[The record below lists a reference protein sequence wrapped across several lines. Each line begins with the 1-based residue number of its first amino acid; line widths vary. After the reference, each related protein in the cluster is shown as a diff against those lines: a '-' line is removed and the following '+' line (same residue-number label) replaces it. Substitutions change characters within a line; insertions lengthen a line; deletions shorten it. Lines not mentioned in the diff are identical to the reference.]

1 MSKIIQCLK
10 LMDKT
15 TNQVE
20 LSKNLEINWIEML
33 ELIGKINQI
42 ENKLVNTNTGDG
54 FFLTRKLDWLDPVA
68 ITKNLKASGQEQYN
82 IKILAEINSTNS
94 YVLQNISNLPD
105 KSVVTTEFQSQGRGR
120 GDNKWLS
127 KIATDLTVSFL
138 YFFDTEFN
146 FELLPLIAA
155 IAINR
160 LLKQFRLKNL
170 IKWPNDIFLNDATK
184 VAGILVESGVRDG
197 KRFIVIGVG
206 LNNPSQIGR
215 NLLLS
220 SLINHM
226 DHVLGEY
233 KAFGFAMFRQ
243 EWLDNCIHINKIVSL
258 YQNGKMIDKGINVD
272 LTLLGELVIQSK
284 DKSNKYISSTVSLRF
299 NEVK

>member
-1 MSKIIQCLK
+1 MSKVIQCLK
-10 LMDKT
+10 LMADT

-33 ELIGKINQI
+33 ELISKINQI
-42 ENKLVNTNTGDG
+42 EDKLINTNTGDG
-54 FFLTRKLDWLDPVA
+54 VFLRRNLDWLDPIVIA
-68 ITKNLKASGQEQYN
+68 KNLKASGQNQYN
-82 IKILAEINSTNS
+82 VKILPEVNSTNS

-105 KSVVTTEFQSQGRGR
+105 KTAVTTEFQTQGRGR

-127 KIATDLTVSFL
+127 KIATDITVSFL

-155 IAINR
+155 IAVNR
-160 LLKQFRLKNL
+160 VLKQFRLKNL
-170 IKWPNDIFLNDATK
+170 IKWPNDIFFADETK
-184 VAGILVESGVRDG
+184 AAGVLVESGVRNG
-197 KRFIVIGVG
+197 KRFVVIGIG
-206 LNNPSQIGR
+206 LNNPTKIER

-233 KAFGFAMFRQ
+233 NAFGFAMFRQ
-243 EWLDNCIHINKIVSL
+243 EWLDNCIHINKVVYL
-258 YQNGKMIDKGINVD
+258 YQNGKMIDKGVNVD
-272 LTLLGELVIQSK
+272 LTLLGELLIQSK
-284 DKSNKYISSTVSLRF
+284 DKCNKYISSNVSLRF